1 MGLQG
6 APLSLCFKPTVE
18 SSRLSSLLSAMFR
31 FCALNEKQ
39 DSILGLDGEKVME
52 TKARGLVP
60 GVRKCYISERWPLSE
75 SPDFSSNKSFV
86 RGWETEVNCS
96 SSMK

>member
-1 MGLQG
+1 MLQANG
-6 APLSLCFKPTVE
+6 GIFETFFPFVCHVC
-18 SSRLSSLLSAMFR
+18 

-86 RGWETEVNCS
+86 R
-96 SSMK
+96 